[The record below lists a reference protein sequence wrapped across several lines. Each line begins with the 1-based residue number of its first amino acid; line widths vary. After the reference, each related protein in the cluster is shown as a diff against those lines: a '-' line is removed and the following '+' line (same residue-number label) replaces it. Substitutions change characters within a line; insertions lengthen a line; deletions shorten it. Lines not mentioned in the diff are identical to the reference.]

1 MLLGTR
7 GKLMEILFLIG
18 RIIFGSLFVY
28 WGQNHFP
35 KNMAMAGAALIISII
50 SSIGSWPISLGG

>member
-1 MLLGTR
+1 
-7 GKLMEILFLIG
+7 MEILFLIG